1 MSFTM
6 TGVMNAMA
14 ERKTFKQTNDHGRFW
29 NEKRII

>member
-1 MSFTM
+1 M

-14 ERKTFKQTNDHGRFW
+14 ERKTFKQTNDHGHFW